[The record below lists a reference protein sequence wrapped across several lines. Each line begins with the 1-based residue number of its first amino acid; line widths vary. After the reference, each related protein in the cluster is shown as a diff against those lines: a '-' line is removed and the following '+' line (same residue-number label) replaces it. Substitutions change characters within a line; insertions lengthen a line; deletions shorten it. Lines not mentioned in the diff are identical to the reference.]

1 MYVEAYLN
9 TFNGGSIN
17 KTYTSSSTVEE
28 QILSLESIVFNEY
41 NSCVTLLESAVGYED
56 RIRLEAKVEVLR
68 ELSLK
73 DIGDKFKQAW
83 EWIKEL
89 VKKFIDW
96 ITGFF
101 RKSGT
106 EKTKKN
112 IDEAKKELQ
121 KRNIQYEK
129 MNDIKNDVIKF
140 AKANANKKNLS
151 QSIREFIDKKDMD
164 PKEKS
169 YAKKFLNPILWMN
182 VDPLINH
189 NCPQAVQQ
197 FTGEMNATMS
207 KMRSV
212 MNHLSLFSKSAN
224 NYADSMRDELMQD
237 SNFTKFV
244 SKMDQINGD
253 PVAEAKFIKDLVL
266 IDAEKTGQLISKYHL
281 ISEGAD
287 FETEKSINLVPQF
300 CNMMG
305 IESME
310 KTSFDYPYQITESLK
325 KKVNHVEEML
335 KTVRS
340 YFNQIKQSIDAAQKE
355 VSAVCRFMKTTKD
368 ELSRTLLADI
378 RNGSKH
384 YLRFV
389 KFNLIIG
396 KIMIQKLAAQN
407 NALQHVSKY
416 LLSLAKGK
424 ESEESNENNDEA
436 DNGVEW
442 IDAD

>member
-1 MYVEAYLN
+1 
-9 TFNGGSIN
+9 
-17 KTYTSSSTVEE
+17 
-28 QILSLESIVFNEY
+28 
-41 NSCVTLLESAVGYED
+41 
-56 RIRLEAKVEVLR
+56 
-68 ELSLK
+68 
-73 DIGDKFKQAW
+73 
-83 EWIKEL
+83 
-89 VKKFIDW
+89 
-96 ITGFF
+96 
-101 RKSGT
+101 
-106 EKTKKN
+106 
-112 IDEAKKELQ
+112 
-121 KRNIQYEK
+121 

-197 FTGEMNATMS
+197 FTGEMNAAMS

-212 MNHLSLFSKSAN
+212 MNHLSLFGKSAN
-224 NYADSMRDELMQD
+224 YTHSMRDELMQD

-244 SKMDQINGD
+244 SRMDQIEGD
-253 PVAEAKFIKDLVL
+253 PVAEAKFAKDLVL
-266 IDAEKTGQLISKYHL
+266 IDAEKTSQLMSKYHL

-287 FETEKSINLVPQF
+287 FEIEKLINLVPQF

-355 VSAVCRFMKTTKD
+355 VSAVYHFMKTTKG
-368 ELSRTLLADI
+368 EPRTLLANMI
-378 RNGSKH
+378 NGSKQ

-389 KFNLIIG
+389 KINLTIG
-396 KIMIQKLAAQN
+396 KITIQKLAAQN